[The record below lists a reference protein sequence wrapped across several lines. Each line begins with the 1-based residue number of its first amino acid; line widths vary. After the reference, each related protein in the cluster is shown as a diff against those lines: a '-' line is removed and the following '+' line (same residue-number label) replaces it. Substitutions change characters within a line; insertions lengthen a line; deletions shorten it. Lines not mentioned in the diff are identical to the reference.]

1 MKIKK
6 LLSVLLAL
14 VMVLSL
20 ATAALAAPP
29 DGMGGG
35 EGGMPPDGMGGEGGP
50 GGGPGGPGGGM
61 SASWTLE
68 ENQLSVWLKDGIV
81 VEPGTEGATE
91 HKVDRIV
98 TCTEDNISSF
108 SGGGTTPEDDDYSF
122 TTALYVKNGEVV
134 TNQSVTEAISAG
146 TYDGQSATG
155 VVITSEY
162 EGFNPIIVV
171 DSEYTISGATLVID
185 SDGDGT
191 VACDFS
197 GLGAAIAAYGEE
209 TLLVIE
215 NSTVEVSGV
224 ANLTL
229 FADDGSDV
237 IIKNSKLHSDGGT
250 LHAGYLNSPNQ
261 ATMVAPPWILGI
273 MGSSRTTNLEGQN
286 TSTTVIDSEV
296 SAAQWAVLSTDAGS
310 NMQLNVVNTVMTLT
324 GADYAL
330 QADGTFTTSYGETG
344 SDANP
349 YTDRSGYGTY
359 TIGSADERFYG
370 VTQNVGTYANIY
382 TGGIGL
388 YTAMKVGET
397 IELLDA
403 NDNVLM
409 TYTPAENKIT
419 TINSDT
425 FGFMIHQGTNELVI
439 EEGTV
444 VNSGYTTFLM
454 KTGCSMDAEITSG
467 SVLNP
472 GNGIILQVMD
482 NDDSTTGLDMATF
495 SFYNEHTEYAGWP
508 TKAGSASSNVGDFT
522 FTDVTLVG
530 DIFNASGYEANSV
543 GAQPATAL
551 NITLNGATTL
561 AGQIS
566 STSAIHVTKAGSD
579 AVKAAP
585 AGQKASENW
594 LQYQL
599 TSFPI
604 GEYWNIGQVA
614 NMVYSNGV
622 NIINVTV
629 ADNAS
634 WTVTASGIVNDV
646 TASSSAIVADT
657 PVTLTVNGTLTLDG
671 KVVTED
677 TTVGNVTYDVAEAE
691 VEEPVSATYT
701 VVKGDSL
708 WKIAKA
714 AYGKGSMWKVIYE
727 ANKDLIKNPNLI
739 YVGQV
744 LEIPAN

>member
-1 MKIKK
+1 MKLKK

-14 VMVLSL
+14 IMVLSL
-20 ATAALAAPP
+20 ATAAMAAPP
-29 DGMGGG
+29 

-50 GGGPGGPGGGM
+50 GGPGGGPGGPGGA
-61 SASWTLE
+61 ASWTLE
-68 ENQLSVWLKDGIV
+68 SNQLSVWLKDGV
-81 VEPGTEGATE
+81 VVDPGTEGAVE
-91 HKVDRIV
+91 YKVDRIV

-108 SGGGTTPEDDDYSF
+108 SGGGTSPEDDDYAF

-146 TYDGQSATG
+146 SFDGKSATG

-171 DSEYTISGATLVID
+171 DSEYTISGAKLVIR

-191 VACDFS
+191 TACDFS

-215 NSTVEVSGV
+215 NSDIEVSGV

-237 IIKNSKLHSDGGT
+237 IIKNTKLHSDGGT
-250 LHAGYLNSPNQ
+250 LHAGYKNSPDQ
-261 ATMVAPPWILGI
+261 STMVAPPWILGI
-273 MGSSRTTNLEGQN
+273 MGTSRTTNLEGTN

-330 QADGTFTTSYGETG
+330 QADGTFTTGYGETG
-344 SDANP
+344 ADSNP

-388 YTAMKVGET
+388 YTAMKTGET
-397 IELLDA
+397 ITLLDA

-409 TYTPAENKIT
+409 TYTPTENKIT
-419 TINSDT
+419 TLNSDT

-444 VNSGYTTFLM
+444 VNSGYTTFLL
-454 KTGCSMDAEITSG
+454 KTGCSMDAAITSG

-472 GNGIILQVMD
+472 GNGIILQAMD
-482 NDDSTTGLDMATF
+482 NDDSTTGMDIATF
-495 SFYNEHTEYAGWP
+495 SFYTEHTEYAGWP
-508 TKAGSASSNVGDFT
+508 TKAGSASGNVGSFT
-522 FTDVTLVG
+522 FTDVVLNG

-543 GAQPATAL
+543 GAQPATHV
-551 NITLNGATTL
+551 NIVLNGGTTL
-561 AGQIS
+561 DGQIS
-566 STSAIHVTKAGSD
+566 STAAIHVTKEGSD

-585 AGQKASENW
+585 AGQKASESW
-594 LQYQL
+594 LKYQL

-614 NMVYSNGV
+614 NKVYYNGV
-622 NIINVTV
+622 NTIDVTV
-629 ADNAS
+629 ADKAV
-634 WTVTASGIVNDV
+634 WTVTADGIVNNV
-646 TASSSAIVADT
+646 TAASGAIVAKT
-657 PVTLTVNGTLTLDG
+657 PVTLTVTGTLTLDG
-671 KVVTED
+671 KIVTED

-691 VEEPVSATYT
+691 TEEPVSTTY
-701 VVKGDSL
+701 VVVRGDSL
-708 WKIAKA
+708 WKLAKA
-714 AYGKGSMWKVIYE
+714 AYGKGSMWKTIYE
-727 ANKDLIKNPNLI
+727 ANKDQIKNPNLI

-744 LEIPAN
+744 LEIPAK

>member
-14 VMVLSL
+14 VMVLSM
-20 ATAALAAPP
+20 ATMALAAPP
-29 DGMGGG
+29 GGMPPGG
-35 EGGMPPDGMGGEGGP
+35 EGGMPPGGP
-50 GGGPGGPGGGM
+50 GGGPGGPGG
-61 SASWTLE
+61 AANWELE
-68 ENQLSVWLKDGIV
+68 DNQLSVWLKDGIV
-81 VEPGTEGATE
+81 VDPNTEGATE

-98 TCTEDNISSF
+98 TCAEDNLSSF
-108 SGGGTTPEDDDYSF
+108 SGGGTTPEDDDYAF

-146 TYDGQSATG
+146 SYNGVSATG

-197 GLGAAIAAYGEE
+197 GLGAAIAAYGDE
-209 TLLVIE
+209 TVLVIE
-215 NSTVEVSGV
+215 NSDIKVSGV
-224 ANLTL
+224 GNLTL

-237 IIKNSKLHSDGGT
+237 IIKNTKLHSEGGT
-250 LHAGYLNSPNQ
+250 LHAGYKNSPNQ

-330 QADGTFTTSYGETG
+330 QADGTFTTEYGETG
-344 SDANP
+344 STANP

-388 YTAMKVGET
+388 YTAMKKGEA

-409 TYTPAENKIT
+409 TYVPAESKIT

-444 VNSGYTTFLM
+444 VNSGYTTFLL
-454 KTGCSMDAEITSG
+454 KTGCSMDADITSG
-467 SVLNP
+467 TVLNP

-482 NDDSTTGLDMATF
+482 NDDATTGMDISTF
-495 SFYNEHTEYAGWP
+495 SFYTEHTEYAGWP
-508 TKAGSASSNVGDFT
+508 TKGGSTGSNVGDFT
-522 FTDVTLVG
+522 FTDVTLTG

-551 NITLNGATTL
+551 KITLNGTTTL

-566 STSAIHVTKAGSD
+566 STSAIHVTKEGSD
-579 AVKAAP
+579 AVKAAA

-594 LQYQL
+594 LKYQL

-614 NMVYSNGV
+614 NKVYTNGV
-622 NIINVTV
+622 NTIDVIV
-629 ADNAS
+629 ADKAV
-634 WTVTASGIVNDV
+634 WTVTAGGIVNNL
-646 TASSSAIVADT
+646 TADSDAIVAEA

-677 TTVGNVTYDVAEAE
+677 TTVGNVTYDVKE
-691 VEEPVSATYT
+691 VTTYT
-701 VVKGDSL
+701 VVKGDTL
-708 WKIAKA
+708 WGIAAKHLGSGFKWSA
-714 AYGKGSMWKVIYE
+714 LYEVNKGI
-727 ANKDLIKNPNLI
+727 IKNPNLI
-739 YVGQV
+739 FVGQI
-744 LEIPAN
+744 LEIPAK

>member
-35 EGGMPPDGMGGEGGP
+35 EGGMPPDGMGGP

-61 SASWTLE
+61 NASWELE
-68 ENQLSVWLKDGIV
+68 DNQLSVWLKNGVV
-81 VEPGTEGATE
+81 VEAGTEDATE
-91 HKVDRIV
+91 YKVDRIV

-171 DSEYTISGATLVID
+171 DSKYTISGATLVID

-197 GLGAAIAAYGEE
+197 GLGAAIAAYGDE

-237 IIKNSKLHSDGGT
+237 IIKNSKLHSEGGT

-273 MGSSRTTNLEGQN
+273 MGSSRATNLEGQN

-330 QADGTFTTSYGETG
+330 QADGTFTTQYGETG

-409 TYTPAENKIT
+409 TYTPTENKIT

-444 VNSGYTTFLM
+444 VNSGYTTFLL

-467 SVLNP
+467 TVLNP
-472 GNGIILQVMD
+472 GNGIILQAMD

-495 SFYNEHTEYAGWP
+495 SFYTEHVENAGWP
-508 TKAGSASSNVGDFT
+508 TKVGSASSNVGDFT

-543 GAQPATAL
+543 GAQPATHV

-566 STSAIHVTKAGSD
+566 STSAIHVTKEGSD

-622 NIINVTV
+622 NTINVTV
-629 ADNAS
+629 ADEAV
-634 WTVTASGIVNDV
+634 WTVTASGIVNNV
-646 TASSSAIVADT
+646 TASSAAIVADA

-677 TTVGNVTYDVAEAE
+677 TTVGNVTYDVAETE
-691 VEEPVSATYT
+691 VEEPVSTTYA

-739 YVGQV
+739 YIGQV
-744 LEIPAN
+744 LEIPVK

>member
-1 MKIKK
+1 MKTKK

-14 VMVLSL
+14 VMVLSM
-20 ATAALAAPP
+20 ATMALAAPP
-29 DGMGGG
+29 GGMPPGG
-35 EGGMPPDGMGGEGGP
+35 EGGMPPGGP
-50 GGGPGGPGGGM
+50 GGGPGGPGG
-61 SASWTLE
+61 AANWELE
-68 ENQLSVWLKDGIV
+68 DNQLSVWLKDGIV
-81 VEPGTEGATE
+81 VDPNTEGATE
-91 HKVDRIV
+91 YKVDRIV

-108 SGGGTTPEDDDYSF
+108 SGGGTTPEDDDYAF
-122 TTALYVKNGEVV
+122 TTALYIKNGEVV

-146 TYDGQSATG
+146 SYDGVSATG

-191 VACDFS
+191 AACDFS
-197 GLGAAIAAYGEE
+197 GLGAAIAAYGDE
-209 TLLVIE
+209 TVLVIE
-215 NSTVEVSGV
+215 NSDVKVAGV

-237 IIKNSKLHSDGGT
+237 IIKNSKLHSEGGT
-250 LHAGYLNSPNQ
+250 LHAGYKNSPNQ

-330 QADGTFTTSYGETG
+330 QADGTFTTEYGETG
-344 SDANP
+344 STANP

-388 YTAMKVGET
+388 YTAMKKGEA

-409 TYTPAENKIT
+409 TYVPTENKIT

-425 FGFMIHQGTNELVI
+425 FGFMIHQNTNTLVI

-444 VNSGYTTFLM
+444 VNSGYTTFLL
-454 KTGCSMDAEITSG
+454 KTGCSMDADITSG
-467 SVLNP
+467 TVLNP

-482 NDDSTTGLDMATF
+482 NDDATTGMDISTF
-495 SFYNEHTEYAGWP
+495 SFYTEHTEYAGWP

-522 FTDVTLVG
+522 FTDVALNG

-551 NITLNGATTL
+551 KITLNGTTTL

-566 STSAIHVTKAGSD
+566 STSAIHVTKEGSD
-579 AVKAAP
+579 AVKAAA
-585 AGQKASENW
+585 AGKKASEDW

-599 TSFPI
+599 TSFSI

-614 NMVYSNGV
+614 NKVYSNGV
-622 NIINVTV
+622 NTIDVTV
-629 ADNAS
+629 ADEAV
-634 WTVTASGIVNDV
+634 WTVTAGGIVNNL
-646 TASSSAIVADT
+646 TADSDAILAEV

-677 TTVGNVTYDVAEAE
+677 TTVGNVTYDVKE
-691 VEEPVSATYT
+691 VTTYT
-701 VVKGDSL
+701 VVKGDTL
-708 WKIAKA
+708 WGIAAKYLGA
-714 AYGKGSMWKVIYE
+714 GYKWSALYE
-727 ANKDLIKNPNLI
+727 ANKGIIKNPNLI
-739 YVGQV
+739 FVGQV
-744 LEIPAN
+744 LEIPAK